1 MKYKFHRIKIIC
13 ELITLICKILF
24 YLSHTPSKHQKE
36 VKIMGKDLKGNE
48 LGKGITQRKDGR
60 YQARIYASKDSKTL
74 CFYGFNLDELK
85 KKRDSIIQS
94 RVKPHQLPNTS
105 ITFEK
110 WFEQWM
116 ATYKVGRIKNTTLRN
131 YQASYNRCKTFLEN
145 KRIGDLKELDFQNLI
160 DNLYDIGYSASIVKP
175 TFSAINQC
183 MQKAADNH
191 LISFNPCK
199 GVTLKKKSDFK
210 PVKKSKEETK
220 RLTEEEISLFF
231 SAAQNVR
238 YAEIFYI
245 LLHTGL
251 RSGELCALEWSD
263 IDIESRTIHIYK
275 TLTRITKY
283 YDNNGMKL
291 QHPIQEIQITTPK
304 QESSNRYI
312 PLSENVMSAFH
323 KWKEKQEHDKY
334 NLKSY
339 WGRENKLL
347 KKYPDLIFTTIHGN
361 CLTPNN
367 LSAECKRICDIINTH
382 NREDYSTKIHIHPH
396 LFRHTF
402 ISQCYESGMDPLTV
416 SLIVG
421 HSKSEM
427 TMYYTHLKD
436 DFIKKE
442 YNKYTDY
449 MNINLFSKENDK

>member
-1 MKYKFHRIKIIC
+1 M
-13 ELITLICKILF
+13 
-24 YLSHTPSKHQKE
+24 
-36 VKIMGKDLKGNE
+36 
-48 LGKGITQRKDGR
+48 
-60 YQARIYASKDSKTL
+60 
-74 CFYGFNLDELK
+74 
-85 KKRDSIIQS
+85 
-94 RVKPHQLPNTS
+94 
-105 ITFEK
+105 
-110 WFEQWM
+110 
-116 ATYKVGRIKNTTLRN
+116 
-131 YQASYNRCKTFLEN
+131 
-145 KRIGDLKELDFQNLI
+145 
-160 DNLYDIGYSASIVKP
+160 
-175 TFSAINQC
+175 
-183 MQKAADNH
+183 
-191 LISFNPCK
+191 
-199 GVTLKKKSDFK
+199 
-210 PVKKSKEETK
+210 
-220 RLTEEEISLFF
+220 
-231 SAAQNVR
+231 
-238 YAEIFYI
+238 
-245 LLHTGL
+245 
-251 RSGELCALEWSD
+251 
-263 IDIESRTIHIYK
+263 SRTIHVYK

-334 NLKSY
+334 NLKPY
-339 WGRENKLL
+339 WGKENKLL
-347 KKYPDLIFTTIHGN
+347 KKYPDLIFTTIPGN

-382 NREDYSTKIHIHPH
+382 NSEDYSTKIQIHPH

-442 YNKYTDY
+442 YNKYTNY

>member
-1 MKYKFHRIKIIC
+1 
-13 ELITLICKILF
+13 
-24 YLSHTPSKHQKE
+24 
-36 VKIMGKDLKGNE
+36 
-48 LGKGITQRKDGR
+48 
-60 YQARIYASKDSKTL
+60 
-74 CFYGFNLDELK
+74 
-85 KKRDSIIQS
+85 
-94 RVKPHQLPNTS
+94 
-105 ITFEK
+105 
-110 WFEQWM
+110 M

-220 RLTEEEISLFF
+220 RLTEEEINLFF

-263 IDIESRTIHIYK
+263 IDIENRTIHVYK

-312 PLSENVMSAFH
+312 PLSGNVMSAFH

-334 NLKSY
+334 NLKPY

-382 NREDYSTKIHIHPH
+382 SSEDYSTKIQIHPH